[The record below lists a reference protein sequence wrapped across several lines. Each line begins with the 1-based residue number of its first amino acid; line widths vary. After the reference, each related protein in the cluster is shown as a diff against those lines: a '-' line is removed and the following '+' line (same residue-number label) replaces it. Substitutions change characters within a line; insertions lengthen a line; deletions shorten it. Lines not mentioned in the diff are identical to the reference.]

1 MLCKENYLSPS
12 CDTSRSYIHSVI
24 LDIDEK
30 KKKLSGQA
38 ELGKVGL
45 YKKKKHL
52 ETNLQISSFCS
63 YGDVV
68 PSSVLGKFVGSVC
81 CVSGVVLLALPI
93 PILQEKQV
101 PCTLESVTSRKRRS
115 PHKAV
120 TECAECIGEKEC
132 LLTQTSG
139 KNQDLENGFATRE

>member
-1 MLCKENYLSPS
+1 MGKKNKVTR
-12 CDTSRSYIHSVI
+12 TSRVRKSGS
-24 LDIDEK
+24 LQEKQTLFTRRK
-30 KKKLSGQA
+30 KKNTWTL
-38 ELGKVGL
+38 
-45 YKKKKHL
+45 
-52 ETNLQISSFCS
+52 TLQISSFCS